1 MIAQLVLGTVGLD
14 PAWVIHVAQDVPIVA
29 IKLLVA
35 VATVMVAAVAL
46 LWWGRVTHRWAT
58 GPDGRLDRQR
68 QQRAYQSVTLLASV
82 IVAVVTAFATGWPG
96 VLRLGDMGASASD
109 VSWMGF
115 GDADGWDVVGPPMAA
130 WPLVVTTVVVWLQ
143 VLRGASWTR
152 SYTVRQMAMPVVW
165 SLPFAAMNALTE
177 ELVFRA
183 VPVQLLAGHFDPSAI
198 AVACGVLF
206 GVTHWFGTPGKVP
219 GVLMAG
225 FLGWVMA
232 QSVLD
237 TGGLGWA
244 WVIHVAQDV
253 PIIAMQLVVAST
265 GEQA

>member
-1 MIAQLVLGTVGLD
+1 M
-14 PAWVIHVAQDVPIVA
+14 AQDVPIVA

-46 LWWGRVTHRWAT
+46 LWWRRVTHQWAT
-58 GPDGRLDRQR
+58 GPDGRLNQQR

-96 VLRLGDMGASASD
+96 VLRLGDMGVSASD
-109 VSWMGF
+109 VAWMGF
-115 GDADGWDVVGPPMAA
+115 SDADGWDVVGPPLAV
-130 WPLVVTTVVVWLQ
+130 WPLVVTTIVVWLQ
-143 VLRGASWTR
+143 VVRGASPAG
-152 SYTVRQMAMPVVW
+152 SDSVRRLAMAVAW
-165 SLPFAAMNALTE
+165 SLPFAAMNALSE
-177 ELVFRA
+177 ELNFRA
-183 VPVQLLAGHFDPSAI
+183 VPVQVLSGYLDPLVI
-198 AVACGVLF
+198 AAACGVLF
-206 GVTHWFGTPGKVP
+206 GVPHWFGTPGKVP

-253 PIIAMQLVVAST
+253 PIIAMQLVAST
-265 GEQA
+265 DRRA